1 MGIGASTNELGRAP
15 NCLVIKLPFSTLS
28 YLLLKY
34 HFVNGFLKVIQVHA
48 IKTSKSAKVL
58 LTSGKKKQTQSETEV
73 F

>member
-1 MGIGASTNELGRAP
+1 M
-15 NCLVIKLPFSTLS
+15 KLPFSTLS